1 MGKIISIVNQKGGV
15 GKTTTAVNLSA
26 CLAQRGKKTL
36 LIDLDPQ
43 ANATSGLGFDKH
55 TGGRSI
61 YDALINETPV
71 SEVIRQTKYENLFLC
86 PSSMDLAGAE
96 IEMVALEYREYL
108 LKDAL
113 RAIKNA
119 YDFIFIDCPPSLSLI
134 TLNAMTA
141 ADSVLI
147 PLQCEFF
154 ALEGLS
160 QITKTI
166 RQVKKGLNPAL
177 ELEGVALTMHDIR
190 TNLSVQV
197 AEEVVKYFP
206 GKVFKSAIP
215 RNVRLSEA
223 PSFGEPIIYY
233 DKYSKG
239 ANAYFELADEFLKK
253 NGG

>member
-26 CLAQRGKKTL
+26 CLARRRKKTL
-36 LIDLDPQ
+36 LVDLDPQ
-43 ANATSGLGFDKH
+43 ANATSGLGFEKRKGD
-55 TGGRSI
+55 RSV

-71 SEVIRQTKYENLFLC
+71 SEIIHQTKYENLFLC

-96 IEMVALEYREYL
+96 IEMVALERREYL

-113 RAIKNA
+113 RAIKSA
-119 YDFIFIDCPPSLSLI
+119 YDFIFVDCPPSLSLI

-190 TNLSVQV
+190 TNLSIQV

-239 ANAYFELADEFLKK
+239 ASSYFELADEFLKK